1 MKANIRYSFTSDF
14 YAHVVVEPRTSK
26 NPVRSVLVA
35 CRARPGFGS
44 LPEAK
49 ETPEG
54 LLLPLKETVAH
65 LVVNPEGTIIPN
77 TPFRYGVWVPR
88 LPCTTIMAPKKLPA
102 SLETSLILDSPSV
115 VATQPASLS
124 ACISRSLLLAVG
136 LCLHH
141 GLALAERLV
150 FAQEYVTWS
159 APRGAYSVLKVIPD
173 EVVFSSP
180 CLMDCIPDY
189 EYFRSLFSF
198 IHLPSSDKVL
208 NAIALRSD
216 RLRKTSRSFTL
227 DF

>member
-1 MKANIRYSFTSDF
+1 MTYSPARLSKFF
-14 YAHVVVEPRTSK
+14 QYAYVETEPRTSK
-26 NPVRSVLVA
+26 TPVRSVLVA

-44 LPEAK
+44 LPKVK
-49 ETPEG
+49 EDPEG
-54 LLLPLKETVAH
+54 LLLPLTETVAH

-77 TPFRYGVWVPR
+77 TPFRYSVKVPQ
-88 LPCTTIMAPKKLPA
+88 LPHTSIVSPKKLPA

-115 VATQPASLS
+115 VATQPASLQ

-150 FAQEYVTWS
+150 FAQERATLET
-159 APRGAYSVLKVIPD
+159 ARGLYSVLRVIPD

-180 CLMDCIPDY
+180 CLMECIPDY

-216 RLRKTSRSFTL
+216 RLRKTSRSFNL

>member
-1 MKANIRYSFTSDF
+1 MTYSPARLSKVFQ
-14 YAHVVVEPRTSK
+14 YAYVETEPRTNK

-35 CRARPGFGS
+35 CRARPGFGL
-44 LPEAK
+44 LPEVK
-49 ETPEG
+49 EIPEG
-54 LLLPLKETVAH
+54 LLLPLTETVAH
-65 LVVNPEGTIIPN
+65 LVINPEGTIIPN
-77 TPFRYGVWVPR
+77 TPFRYSIKVPC
-88 LPCTTIMAPKKLPA
+88 LPHTTIVAPKKLPA
-102 SLETSLILDSPSV
+102 SLETSLVLDSPSV
-115 VATQPASLS
+115 VGTQPASLQ

-141 GLALAERLV
+141 GLALAERLI

-159 APRGAYSVLKVIPD
+159 SPRGSYSVLKVLPD

-198 IHLPSSDKVL
+198 IHLPSSDKIL

-216 RLRKTSRSFTL
+216 RLRKTPRAFTL